1 MTKQESLG
9 PDDRLAR
16 HMAERRGLSMNG
28 LADSALQGV
37 TVSFL
42 SQVFRMDPA
51 AVKRRLVN
59 CPILE
64 SRVRGT
70 TQVQHRYDLATA
82 AKYLIDPEIDLAEII
97 AKARKED
104 LPPSINGAYWDARL
118 KRQKFEENAGDL
130 WRTERVWQV
139 LSDTFQTM
147 KFTMNLWAE
156 TVERATGI
164 TEEQRNKILD
174 LKDSLQEE
182 LYQAL
187 VAAAKTGKTGNQM
200 SELPRE
206 MLELEHMDDDEL
218 DDEAAALI

>member
-1 MTKQESLG
+1 MTKHESLG

-16 HMAERRGLSMNG
+16 HVESRRGLSMNG
-28 LADSALQGV
+28 LADSALNGV

-42 SQVFRMDPA
+42 SQVFRIDPA
-51 AVKRRLVN
+51 AVKRKLVN

-64 SRVRGT
+64 SRRRGT
-70 TQVQHRYDLATA
+70 TQVQHLYDLATA
-82 AKYLIDPEIDLAEII
+82 AKYLIDPEIDLAEVI
-97 AKARKED
+97 AKVRKED
-104 LPPSINGAYWDARL
+104 LPPSINTAYWDARL

-130 WRTERVWQV
+130 WRTERVWQT

-147 KFTMNLWAE
+147 KFTMNLWSE
-156 TVERATGI
+156 TVERATGLSD
-164 TEEQRNKILD
+164 EQREMILN
-174 LKDSLQEE
+174 LKDNLQEE

-187 VAAAKTGKTGNQM
+187 VSAARTGKTGNQL

-206 MLELEHMDDDEL
+206 VLDLDPLDDEL